1 MFGVKVLSPEIKG
14 IKEWIN
20 SKPLK
25 IKDLKDKVVL
35 IEFWSYNCINCRR
48 TIPYMKK
55 WHSKYSKKGLV
66 VIGIHSP
73 EFEFEKDPK
82 NVKKAVKDL
91 GIKYPIAVDSKLKT
105 WDNFEN
111 RVYPAKF
118 LIEEG
123 YVTFVLFGEGDYEKT
138 ERVIQEALGVKGKL
152 EKEKYLSYMFDQ
164 SPITYAG
171 YAKNTGLG
179 SGLMTKGKTNYY
191 VDPGDHMLNTVYPD
205 GHWDQKS
212 DCLELKKAP
221 GKLSYRFIA
230 NEVSLIVEPLEK
242 SVTADVYVDYK
253 KKKTVKIN
261 SSGICAFFR
270 DKAFRERE
278 ISIIFNGK
286 VKVFTFT
293 FG

>member
-1 MFGVKVLSPEIKG
+1 MFGVKVLSPEIQG

-82 NVKKAVKDL
+82 NIKKAVKEL
-91 GIKYPIAVDSKLKT
+91 GIKYPVAVDSNLKT
-105 WDNFEN
+105 WNNFEN

-118 LIEEG
+118 LIEDG

-164 SPITYAG
+164 SPITYTG

-179 SGLMTKGKTNYY
+179 SGLMTKGKTSYY
-191 VDPGDHMLNTVYPD
+191 VDPGDRMPNTIYPD
-205 GHWDQKS
+205 GHWNQKS

-221 GKLSYRFIA
+221 GKLSYRFVA

-242 SVTADVYVDYK
+242 AVTADVYVDFK
-253 KKKTVKIN
+253 KKKSVKIT
-261 SSGICAFFR
+261 SAGICAFFR

-278 ISIIFNGK
+278 ISIIFKGK
-286 VKVFTFT
+286 VKVFTFI